1 MILTGTNKRKVK
13 HCEEDMRNKISIVVL
28 KSSLSIYYLSHY
40 PRDPKGHVLVQGSVY
55 MTRKSRRNIF
65 ASLVAD

>member
-28 KSSLSIYYLSHY
+28 KTTHYLSIIYLIILEIQKAMCLC
-40 PRDPKGHVLVQGSVY
+40 RALC
-55 MTRKSRRNIF
+55 MTRKSRRNII